1 MSITRFQSQPSLILQ
16 KRLPISLIWVCDA
29 NLANNCPFPI
39 DPKLFA
45 DCLFSFYSAKWFYR
59 SIMLGNRTGWRLST
73 VEKLSRLIDPSQ
85 SAPALPT
92 GHSFVNIP
100 ATKEWWSSTTFD
112 DNSNYAFFVQT
123 SDDVV
128 HCAIE
133 TIGFTSGRYAVA
145 LGIQTQV
152 NDNRQAHI

>member
-1 MSITRFQSQPSLILQ
+1 MSLTRFQFQPSLIPQ
-16 KRLPISLIWVCDA
+16 KRFPVSLIWASDA

-39 DPKLFA
+39 DPELSA

-59 SIMLGNRTGWRLST
+59 RIMLGNRTGWRLLT
-73 VEKLSRLIDPSQ
+73 VEELSSLIDPSQ

-92 GHSFVNIP
+92 GHPFVNVP

-123 SDDVV
+123 SDGVV
-128 HCAIE
+128 HCATE
-133 TIGFTSGRYAVA
+133 TTGFTSGQYAAA
-145 LGIQTQV
+145 LGVPQV
-152 NDNRQAHI
+152 NGNRQAHI